1 MPLERSDKKPPANRK
16 KEYSTP
22 DQYASAAFR
31 KKKTPFTFRIRD
43 CSGILRRRYS
53 GKHGPKG
60 MPLFLIKIRGR
71 MDWKISAFEP
81 TIGC

>member
-1 MPLERSDKKPPANRK
+1 MPLERSDKNLQRIEKRIFNTGSIRLGGFQK
-16 KEYSTP
+16 KE
-22 DQYASAAFR
+22 
-31 KKKTPFTFRIRD
+31 TPFTFRIRD